1 MQFNLSSIVCF
12 IALFVTLYEANAQ
25 NAASHPDP
33 KEKIENI
40 IELRPMKP
48 QPAPVPSPG
57 ANIVSFKLHQPTNPT
72 AQSSSESF
80 QCHNFAYKFTRD
92 LQAKSLKVEVTTT
105 AKNAVKFNHVDT
117 FDLSESDLNQLLS
130 SRRAFLQTIYKCHD
144 NRLGIHLLGF
154 EWQAENQQTEEVSYH
169 TTLFFDG
176 KINKL
181 SRTILD

>member
-1 MQFNLSSIVCF
+1 MHFNLSSIVCF
-12 IALFVTLYEANAQ
+12 VALFVTLYEANAQ
-25 NAASHPDP
+25 NVASHPDP

-40 IELRPMKP
+40 IELRAMKP
-48 QPAPVPSPG
+48 LPPLAPG
-57 ANIVSFKLHQPTNPT
+57 ATRISFPIHPPTNPS

-92 LQAKSLKVEVTTT
+92 LQAKSLTVEVTTT
-105 AKNAVKFNHVDT
+105 AKNALKFNHVDR

-154 EWQAENQQTEEVSYH
+154 EWQAENKQTEEVWYH